1 MQHLLAG
8 CPFPRQVWHEILS
21 WVRATADLP
30 SPDTP
35 FHTCWTTTH
44 DHAPTPTRKGLSSLI
59 ILTAWWLWKHRN
71 GCIFDGDR
79 PSITLI
85 SDTIK
90 DEARLWA
97 KAGATGLQNII
108 PGA

>member
-1 MQHLLAG
+1 MHHLLAG
-8 CPFPRQVWHEILS
+8 CSFSHQIWHEILGWARVPIS
-21 WVRATADLP
+21 LP
-30 SPDTP
+30 APDTP
-35 FHTCWTTTH
+35 FQVWWQSSL
-44 DHAPTPTRKGLSSLI
+44 DIAPASMRKGLSSLI
-59 ILTAWWLWKHRN
+59 ILTAWWIWKQRN
-71 GCIFDGDR
+71 ACIFDGAT
-79 PSITLI
+79 PSITFT